1 MRHRFYVFIRILCCF
16 FLLQNKELPLNII
29 EEKYM
34 LTKRNWTLIIILY
47 TVAAWYGQVKYAP
60 VNNFCIPSSLILQ
73 QRSHIDFSQ
82 NSLRLSLNPD
92 IPNLMPFSMMLCAP
106 NHYIKYLCLENV
118 FLSKWIL
125 FIFQTWCHFPWC
137 CIPPNHSINFFVLT
151 MYSYLDVFLCIVFSF
166 KCILI

>member
-60 VNNFCIPSSLILQ
+60 VNNFCMPASLILQ
-73 QRSHIDFSQ
+73 QRGHIDFSQ
-82 NSLRLSLNPD
+82 NSSRLSLHPD
-92 IPNLMPFSMMLCAP
+92 IPLNRRMWKSCLKPLYTTLSNKVRVKFSLDYYRNKTNP
-106 NHYIKYLCLENV
+106 
-118 FLSKWIL
+118 WIY
-125 FIFQTWCHFPWC
+125 
-137 CIPPNHSINFFVLT
+137 IPPL
-151 MYSYLDVFLCIVFSF
+151 YLWVPWYDGVWF
-166 KCILI
+166 KRKWAHHM